1 MKKVICSLIVT
12 MLTICA
18 YSQEIKIKNDEVKL
32 DEKIVAYITGKKP
45 SLQILS
51 LDKQYTV
58 NAELKFLESTGK
70 RWMVLKSLKTEK
82 TNEAD
87 YKKFNPL
94 NQQKSVI
101 EAFIDKGFLSADGL
115 NTEAIESFINGAY
128 SGISDNIKAEANAAA
143 DKKNKIASYKI
154 SIDDAGAVFSG
165 QNKIGTV
172 KIART
177 NSSGIQSY
185 EVLDLDGFVIATW
198 YNMSSMHPGY
208 NKALYEEL
216 ITFDGKVMKVKPD
229 TFGTLQYKM
238 STDKTALNIVGEL
251 IGNDYVLQHQGAAA
265 KDVAK
270 QEKLKADQEIAAKE
284 KEADNRIYEQK
295 PFAMDEKKAIRIIEY
310 MLEARF
316 AGSSFS
322 PEAQYIMENNK
333 VVGKKY
339 PSHGNSNYSYYE
351 IRLNF
356 ENNLI
361 KNASFVTRDSNKPIL
376 LEFQN
381 NTITRVVYK
390 DYNVDYKLQYEVNKV
405 TLFGKEKEA
414 ERTFVLELDGDKTK
428 SIVETVKLDKPFTKP
443 YVSET
448 SKFTFD
454 ADSYTRDNIIYKRE
468 KAAEDKN
475 ILQRSVDRYSKVSK
489 NVYKTE
495 NLENGMKMDK
505 SRGLVKISTY
515 DDLDRISKEEGA
527 SNYGKFVRTY
537 FYSDNKTYDYV
548 KDILVSENEKGIKE
562 TSISIVKDMPKV
574 NDTVKDYEWRHGYY
588 TLDANNDL
596 ISENRDGKHRTK
608 VNGVWSD
615 WKYNEM

>member
-1 MKKVICSLIVT
+1 MKKVICSLLVT

-18 YSQEIKIKNDEVKL
+18 YAQEIKIKNDEVKL
-32 DEKIVAYITGKKP
+32 DEKTVAYITGKKP

-115 NTEAIESFINGAY
+115 NTEAIESFINGAS
-128 SGISDNIKAEANAAA
+128 SGISDNIKAEADAAA
-143 DKKNKIASYKI
+143 DKKNRIASYKI

-165 QNKIGTV
+165 QTKIGTI

-185 EVLDLDGFVIATW
+185 EVLDLDGYIIATW

-229 TFGTLQYKM
+229 TFGTLQYKL

-251 IGNDYVLQHQGAAA
+251 MGNGYTLKHQGEAAN
-265 KDVAK
+265 DVAK

-284 KEADNRIYEQK
+284 KEADNRIYVQK
-295 PFAMDEKKAIRIIEY
+295 PFAMDEKKVIRIIEY
-310 MLEARF
+310 MLEAHST
-316 AGSSFS
+316 GSSFS
-322 PEAQYIMENNK
+322 PEAAYIIENNK

-339 PSHGNSNYSYYE
+339 PSHGNPNYSYYE

-361 KNASFVTRDSNKPIL
+361 KNASFVTRYSNKPIL
-376 LEFQN
+376 LEFQD
-381 NTITRVVYK
+381 NTITRIVYK
-390 DYNVDYKLQYEVNKV
+390 DMSVDFKLQYIADKV
-405 TLFGKEKEA
+405 ILFSKDDNDES
-414 ERTFVLELDGDKTK
+414 TYVLELDGDKTK
-428 SIVETVKLDKPFTKP
+428 SIVETVKLNKPFTKP
-443 YVSET
+443 YINKT
-448 SKFTFD
+448 SKFTFA
-454 ADSYTRDNIIYKRE
+454 ADSYTRDYISYKRE
-468 KAAEDKN
+468 KAAEEKN
-475 ILQRSVDRYSKVSK
+475 ILQRYINRYSKVSK
-489 NVYKTE
+489 NVYTRE
-495 NLENGMKMDK
+495 YLENGLKEDK
-505 SRGLVKISTY
+505 SKGLKETFTY
-515 DDLDRISKEEGA
+515 DDFDRISKELGV
-527 SNYGKFVRTY
+527 NTGWKFDTTY
-537 FYSDNKTYDYV
+537 SYEDNKTYDYV
-548 KDILVSENEKGIKE
+548 KLVTIEESPKGKVTYIRIEKDQPKAN
-562 TSISIVKDMPKV
+562 DKV
-574 NDTVKDYEWRHGYY
+574 NDFEWRKGYY

-596 ISENRDGKHRTK
+596 ISENRDGKHRDK

>member
-1 MKKVICSLIVT
+1 
-12 MLTICA
+12 MLTIFT

-32 DEKIVAYITGKKP
+32 DEKTVAYITGKKP

-58 NAELKFLESTGK
+58 NAELKFLESSGK

-101 EAFIDKGFLSADGL
+101 EAFIDKGFLTAEGL
-115 NTEAIESFINGAY
+115 NTEAIENFINGES
-128 SGISDNIKAEANAAA
+128 SGIA
-143 DKKNKIASYKI
+143 DKFKSEAAVAAEKKNSIASFQI
-154 SIDDAGAVFSG
+154 SIDDAGAIFSG
-165 QNKIGTV
+165 QNKIGTI

-177 NSSGIQSY
+177 NSSGIQKY
-185 EVLDLDGFVIATW
+185 EVLDLDGYVIATW

-208 NKALYEEL
+208 DKALYEEL

-229 TFGTLQYKM
+229 TFGTLQYKI
-238 STDKTALNIVGEL
+238 STDKTAINIVGEL
-251 IGNDYVLQHQGAAA
+251 MSNGYVLRHQGAAA
-265 KDVAK
+265 KDVAS

-316 AGSSFS
+316 TGSSFS
-322 PEAQYIMENNK
+322 SEAQYIIENNK

-339 PSHGNSNYSYYE
+339 PSHGNSSYGYYE

-361 KNASFVTRDSNKPIL
+361 KNASFVTRYSSKPIL

-381 NTITRVVYK
+381 NTIIRIVYK
-390 DYNVDYKLQYEVNKV
+390 DYDVDYKLQYDANKV
-405 TLFGKEKEA
+405 TLFSKEKEA
-414 ERTFVLELDGDKTK
+414 ETIYVLELAGDKTK
-428 SIVETVKLDKPFTKP
+428 SIVETVKLNKPFSKP
-443 YVSET
+443 YISET
-448 SKFTFD
+448 SEFTFA
-454 ADSYTRDNIIYKRE
+454 ADSYTRDYISYKKE
-468 KAAEDKN
+468 KAAEEKN
-475 ILQRSVDRYSKVSK
+475 ILQRSVERYSKVSK

-505 SRGLVKISTY
+505 SKGLVKISTY
-515 DDLDRISKEEGA
+515 DDLDRISKVEGA

-548 KDILVSENEKGIKE
+548 KDVLVSENEKGIKE
-562 TSISIVKDMPKV
+562 TSISIVKDMPKE
-574 NDTVKDYEWRHGYY
+574 NDTVKDYEWKHGYY